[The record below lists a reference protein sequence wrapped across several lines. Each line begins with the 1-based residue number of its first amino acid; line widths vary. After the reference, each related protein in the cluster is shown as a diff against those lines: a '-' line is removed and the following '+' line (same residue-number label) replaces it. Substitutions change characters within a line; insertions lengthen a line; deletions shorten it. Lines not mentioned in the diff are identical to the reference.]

1 MSDSPVFPP
10 LLTGAQAEDPFAQ
23 ACAEA
28 RQGCDA
34 GLVLYNL
41 GPSVL
46 QAAIVFAP
54 EVPLAQAMA
63 MLPLCAVGFQNA
75 LGALAPPE
83 VAVVHRLLTSGSSS
97 SPSVQG
103 TPSPPAP
110 RS

>member
-46 QAAIVFAP
+46 QVAIVFAP
-54 EVPLAQAMA
+54 EVPLARAKRERH
-63 MLPLCAVGFQNA
+63 P
-75 LGALAPPE
+75 
-83 VAVVHRLLTSGSSS
+83 
-97 SPSVQG
+97 
-103 TPSPPAP
+103 
-110 RS
+110 